1 MRVIKCTYLN
11 FAVSVT
17 FPVAGDQARVILNE
31 CPLKKVGLICD
42 TLIQIW
48 RIIPEEVSQLLW
60 GLELFVI

>member
-1 MRVIKCTYLN
+1 MIVLKGRSFVMRVIKCTYLN

-42 TLIQIW
+42 TLIQI
-48 RIIPEEVSQLLW
+48 
-60 GLELFVI
+60 